1 MDKKFAIFDMDGTL
15 VDSMPYWRGLADEY
29 LSKKG
34 VTYIPPDTMDRIKHR
49 HMTEASAILVDLFH
63 LNCAPETV
71 MDEMSEVMRVHYAR
85 DVQVKEGIV
94 DYLEA
99 LKARGVRMCV
109 ATATAIPLVEVCLE
123 RLNLRQY
130 FEGLFSCQTI
140 RINKEH
146 PDIYDAAARLMGA
159 ERAECAVYEDA
170 FMAVQTAKQAGYYV
184 AGIYDY
190 MGRAQW
196 EDVQKTADETITDW
210 KKAAEAL

>member
-29 LSKKG
+29 LAQKG
-34 VTYIPPDTMDRIKHR
+34 VKEIPPNTMDRIKHR
-49 HMTEASAILVDLFH
+49 HMTEASAILVELFG

-71 MDEMSEVMRVHYAR
+71 MNEMTEVMRVHYAQ
-85 DVQVKEGIV
+85 DVQVKPGIV

-99 LKARGVRMCV
+99 LKAKGVRMCV

-123 RLNLRQY
+123 RLGLRDY

-146 PDIYDAAARLMGA
+146 PDIYDEAARLMGA
-159 ERAECAVYEDA
+159 ERADCAVYEDA
-170 FMAVQTAKQAGYYV
+170 FMAVRTAKEAGYYV

-190 MGRAQW
+190 TGRAQW
-196 EDVQKTADETITDW
+196 EDVQNTADELITDW
-210 KKAAEAL
+210 KKAAEEL

>member
-1 MDKKFAIFDMDGTL
+1 MDKKYAIFDMDGTL

-29 LSKKG
+29 LAQKG
-34 VTYIPPDTMDRIKHR
+34 VKEIPPNTMDRIKHR
-49 HMTEASAILVDLFH
+49 HMTEAAAILVDLFG

-71 MDEMSEVMRVHYAR
+71 MHEMTEVMRVHYAR

-94 DYLEA
+94 EYLEA
-99 LKARGVRMCV
+99 LKAKGVRMCV

-123 RLNLRQY
+123 RLDLRKY

-146 PDIYDAAARLMGA
+146 PDIYDTAARFMGA
-159 ERAECAVYEDA
+159 EREDCAVYEDA
-170 FMAVQTAKQAGYYV
+170 FMAVRTAKEAGYYV

-190 MGRAQW
+190 TGRAQW
-196 EDVQKTADETITDW
+196 EDVQNTADELITDW
-210 KKAAEAL
+210 RKAAEEL